1 LRILRVE
8 LVLVCCVVYA
18 ILAHVVSFLLLGSI
32 EEICVLR
39 AHVLLADDTP
49 IQGALRMLNVAL
61 AHAATVA
68 DQLGTAKNRSPASVA
83 AAAAASWS

>member
-1 LRILRVE
+1 MGVRRAICSAGGARIATSLCTSDTLRILRVE

-61 AHAATVA
+61 AHAA
-68 DQLGTAKNRSPASVA
+68 
-83 AAAAASWS
+83 